1 VTPKSQ
7 SHSKIVA
14 EYSSVR
20 SPREG
25 EWIRTNPDPLY
36 CQEVVMGRIKDGT
49 EHIIAPE
56 IVDQVVA
63 LAIKN
68 GYGDCIRR
76 CMAFCVCG
84 RTGDLSTNDNDD
96 HFVWLVTQP
105 VPETHIAYRAM
116 KDWVCFHNLQ

>member
-1 VTPKSQ
+1 
-7 SHSKIVA
+7 
-14 EYSSVR
+14 VR

-68 GYGDCIRR
+68 LWLTVPSF
-76 CMAFCVCG
+76 AAV
-84 RTGDLSTNDNDD
+84 
-96 HFVWLVTQP
+96 VWLGRCL
-105 VPETHIAYRAM
+105 AC
-116 KDWVCFHNLQ
+116 D